1 MRESDLADVREPT
14 MAATAQLA
22 AGGQAGVASS
32 ATMQTSA
39 GNADVLQSE
48 IHALDVR
55 LRAVRGGA
63 SAHAGGA
70 QRIEAVTEADKADA
84 RTSKLRK
91 PPGSTRSSR
100 LREDMQ
106 WMRGGGGSGAP
117 RQHLEGSKLS
127 QKRRSTKRDLG
138 HCSGGEAR
146 AHRNP
151 NGVEMGAGSAGGEH
165 PVSVPVVGAGGDAGD
180 AGGAGEALHWQQDS
194 AFVDALRDFELSISA
209 LTSRHV

>member
-1 MRESDLADVREPT
+1 MRESDLAGVREPT
-14 MAATAQLA
+14 MAATQLA
-22 AGGQAGVASS
+22 GGGQAGVASS
-32 ATMQTSA
+32 ATNA

-100 LREDMQ
+100 LREEMQ
-106 WMRGGGGSGAP
+106 WVRGAQRGAGAS
-117 RQHLEGSKLS
+117 REHLEGSKLS
-127 QKRRSTKRDLG
+127 QKRRLTNRDLG
-138 HCSGGEAR
+138 HASGGEAW
-146 AHRNP
+146 AHGNP
-151 NGVEMGAGSAGGEH
+151 KGVEMQEMGAGSPASPGEH
-165 PVSVPVVGAGGDAGD
+165 LCNLVSVPGAGAGGDAG
-180 AGGAGEALHWQQDS
+180 AGLDWQQDS

-209 LTSRHV
+209 LTARHV

>member
-14 MAATAQLA
+14 VADTQLSITG
-22 AGGQAGVASS
+22 GGQAGVASS
-32 ATMQTSA
+32 VTNAVS
-39 GNADVLQSE
+39 ADVLQSE

-63 SAHAGGA
+63 SAHLGGA
-70 QRIEAVTEADKADA
+70 QRIQADKADA
-84 RTSKLRK
+84 RTSKR
-91 PPGSTRSSR
+91 PGSTRSSR